1 MALAVGTAGA
11 EAPFKVAPA
20 WQAGGAGAGRLTVT
34 LTPAPDHYVYADKFQ
49 VTVEPPAVLAP
60 ETVPPPVAK
69 YDEFAET
76 NVLTYAH
83 VTTFAYQVTG
93 AAANLA
99 IGVAYQGC
107 GNGLCYPPELVR
119 FRLQGGAFVPVAVT
133 APAAAPASAAPVEG
147 WAAQAEHFTLAG
159 RESGY
164 LDKTAFLAF
173 LDRAAAGQGTAPDAL
188 QTAWRKRGLG
198 AVVLLILLG
207 GLLLNLTPC
216 VLPMIPVNLAIIGAG
231 ARAGSRW
238 RGFLLGGTYGI
249 GMLVVYGVLGLAV
262 VLAGAKFGALNA
274 SPWFNLAI
282 ALVFG
287 VMGLGLFDVF
297 AIDLSRFQGQGPAG
311 ARRGG
316 FAAALVLGGLAA
328 LLAGACVAPVL
339 ISVLLLAADL
349 YARGQA
355 AGLLLPFLLGAGM
368 ALPWPFAGAGLAFL
382 PKPGR
387 WMNRVKYAFGVL
399 ILLMALWY
407 GYLGI
412 TLVQA
417 RVSPDSVTAHEAVE
431 LAAKA
436 GWRTSLDEGLALARR
451 ERKPVFIDLWAS
463 WCKNCLK
470 MEKATFQDTGVRAR
484 LDGYVRI
491 KYRAEDLG
499 DPAVKAVMDHFGAVG
514 LPTYVILQP
523 KE

>member
-1 MALAVGTAGA
+1 M
-11 EAPFKVAPA
+11 
-20 WQAGGAGAGRLTVT
+20 
-34 LTPAPDHYVYADKFQ
+34 
-49 VTVEPPAVLAP
+49 
-60 ETVPPPVAK
+60 
-69 YDEFAET
+69 
-76 NVLTYAH
+76 
-83 VTTFAYQVTG
+83 
-93 AAANLA
+93 
-99 IGVAYQGC
+99 
-107 GNGLCYPPELVR
+107 
-119 FRLQGGAFVPVAVT
+119 
-133 APAAAPASAAPVEG
+133 
-147 WAAQAEHFTLAG
+147 
-159 RESGY
+159 
-164 LDKTAFLAF
+164 
-173 LDRAAAGQGTAPDAL
+173 
-188 QTAWRKRGLG
+188 
-198 AVVLLILLG
+198 
-207 GLLLNLTPC
+207 
-216 VLPMIPVNLAIIGAG
+216 
-231 ARAGSRW
+231 
-238 RGFLLGGTYGI
+238 
-249 GMLVVYGVLGLAV
+249 
-262 VLAGAKFGALNA
+262 
-274 SPWFNLAI
+274 
-282 ALVFG
+282 
-287 VMGLGLFDVF
+287 
-297 AIDLSRFQGQGPAG
+297 
-311 ARRGG
+311 
-316 FAAALVLGGLAA
+316 
-328 LLAGACVAPVL
+328 APVL

-470 MEKATFQDTGVRAR
+470 MEKATFQDAGVRAR